1 MTATESRPM
10 PCEPDEL
17 RSLFLFEALT
27 DDQLAV
33 LCSNGHIQHY
43 EPGPICVEGEPAT
56 CFYVLIEGELT
67 MSKLSGGQDIETN
80 RTSQR
85 GVYCGAWRAFTG
97 GKQKSYD
104 ASVHV
109 TKPSRF
115 FVMDAPVF
123 AQFMR
128 DQFPMAVHLLDG
140 IAVGTDRTRRI
151 IDNREKLLA
160 LGRLSAGLTHQLNNP
175 AAAISRSAADLRER
189 VANMR
194 HKLAMLADGTITP
207 EALSALVRL
216 QERVAEQVAKS
227 AAPGSGQH
235 LSALETSDRE
245 DAVGDWL
252 EAHGIDGGWDI
263 APTFVEGGVD
273 TDWLERISAVTEE
286 LASTSLEQA
295 IRWINYT
302 IESELLMNQILEASK
317 RISALVADAKQ
328 YSQMDRAPFQV
339 TNVHDL
345 LRSTLVM
352 FADRLTKDAAKG
364 ADNDRV
370 ITVVK
375 DFDQTLPEIPCYPG
389 DLNQVW
395 TNIIDN
401 AIAAMRDTGGT
412 LTIRTCAEGDNLAR
426 IEICDTGPG
435 IPEDVREHI
444 FEPFFTT
451 KPFGEGT
458 GLGLDLAFNIVV
470 KKHRGDLRVES
481 VPGDT
486 RFIVLLPLTAP
497 AADVAATD
505 LDDADE
511 DLTVPE

>member
-1 MTATESRPM
+1 MTDKM
-10 PCEPDEL
+10 PCKPDE
-17 RSLFLFEALT
+17 
-27 DDQLAV
+27 QLAV
-33 LCSNGHIQHY
+33 LCTNGHVQDY

-56 CFYVLIEGELT
+56 CFYVLLEGELT

-109 TKPSRF
+109 TQPSRF

-175 AAAISRSAADLRER
+175 AAATARAAADLRDR
-189 VANMR
+189 IAGMR
-194 HKLAMLADGTITP
+194 GKLVMLADGTVTA
-207 EALSALVRL
+207 EAMRALVRL
-216 QERVAEQVAKS
+216 QQQVADQVAKS
-227 AAPGSGQH
+227 TTQH
-235 LSALETSDRE
+235 LSSIETTDRE
-245 DAVGDWL
+245 DAVGEWL
-252 EAHGIDGGWDI
+252 EDHGIDGGWDI

-273 TDWLERISAVTEE
+273 TDWLDRISAVTDE
-286 LASTSLEQA
+286 LATTSLEQA

-302 IESELLMNQILEASK
+302 IESELLMNQIAEASK

-339 TNVHDL
+339 ADVHDL
-345 LRSTLVM
+345 LRSTLAI
-352 FADRLTKDAAKG
+352 FADRLSKDASKEPG
-364 ADNDRV
+364 AV
-370 ITVVK
+370 TVVK
-375 DFDQTLPEIPCYPG
+375 EFDQSLPEIPCYPG

-401 AIAAMRDTGGT
+401 AIAAMRDKGGT
-412 LTIRTCAEGDNLAR
+412 LTIRTCREGDSMAR
-426 IEICDTGPG
+426 IEICDSGPG
-435 IPEDVREHI
+435 IPEDIREHI

-470 KKHRGDLRVES
+470 KKHRGDIRVES

-486 RFIVLLPLTAP
+486 RFIVLLPLDPPPTAD
-497 AADVAATD
+497 AVAVD
-505 LDDADE
+505 LDADE
-511 DLTVPE
+511 DLATPE

>member
-1 MTATESRPM
+1 MTTKM
-10 PCEPDEL
+10 PCKPDEL
-17 RSLFLFEALT
+17 RTLFLFEALT
-27 DDQLAV
+27 DEQLAV
-33 LCSNGHIQHY
+33 LCTNGHVQDY
-43 EPGPICVEGEPAT
+43 KPGPICVEGEPAT
-56 CFYVLIEGELT
+56 CFYVLIEGELM

-109 TKPSRF
+109 TQPSRF

-175 AAAISRSAADLRER
+175 AAATARAAADLRDR
-189 VANMR
+189 IAGMR
-194 HKLAMLADGTITP
+194 GKLVMLADGTVTA
-207 EALSALVRL
+207 EAMRALVRL
-216 QERVAEQVAKS
+216 QQQVADQVAKS
-227 AAPGSGQH
+227 TTQH
-235 LSALETSDRE
+235 LSSIETTDRE
-245 DAVGDWL
+245 DAVGEWL
-252 EAHGIDGGWDI
+252 DEHGIDGGWDI

-273 TDWLERISAVTEE
+273 TDWLDRISAVTDE
-286 LASTSLEQA
+286 LATTSLEQA

-302 IESELLMNQILEASK
+302 IESELLMNQIAEASK

-339 TNVHDL
+339 ADVHDL
-345 LRSTLVM
+345 LRSTLAI
-352 FADRLTKDAAKG
+352 FADRLSKDAGKEPG
-364 ADNDRV
+364 AV
-370 ITVVK
+370 TVVK
-375 DFDQTLPEIPCYPG
+375 EFDQSLPEIPCYPG

-401 AIAAMRDTGGT
+401 AIAAMRDKGGT
-412 LTIRTCAEGDNLAR
+412 LTIRTCREGESMAR
-426 IEICDTGPG
+426 VEICDSGPG
-435 IPEDVREHI
+435 IPEDIREHI

-470 KKHRGDLRVES
+470 KKHRGDIRVES

-486 RFIVLLPLTAP
+486 RFIVLLPLDPPPTAD
-497 AADVAATD
+497 AVAVD
-505 LDDADE
+505 LDADE
-511 DLTVPE
+511 DLATPE

>member
-1 MTATESRPM
+1 MTANT

-17 RSLFLFEALT
+17 RSLFLFESLT
-27 DDQLAV
+27 DEQLAV
-33 LCSNGHIQHY
+33 LCSNGCIEEYQ
-43 EPGPICVEGEPAT
+43 PGPICVEGEPAT
-56 CFYVLIEGELT
+56 CFYVLLEGELT

-85 GVYCGAWRAFTG
+85 GVYAGAWRAFTG
-97 GKQKSYD
+97 GKQKTYD

-175 AAAISRSAADLRER
+175 AAAIARAAADLRER

-194 HKLAMLADGTITP
+194 HKLAMLADGTISP
-207 EALSALVRL
+207 EVLGALVRL
-216 QERVAEQVAKS
+216 QERVAEQVAKKS
-227 AAPGSGQH
+227 SDH

-252 EAHGIDGGWDI
+252 DEHGIDGGWDI
-263 APTFVEGGVD
+263 APTFVEGGID
-273 TDWLERISAVTEE
+273 TDWLERIAAVSDE
-286 LASTSLEQA
+286 LAASDSLEMA

-339 TNVHDL
+339 ANVHDL
-345 LRSTLVM
+345 LYSTLVM
-352 FADRLTKDAAKG
+352 FADRLTKDGSKDG
-364 ADNDRV
+364 KS
-370 ITVVK
+370 ITLVK
-375 DFDQTLPEIPCYPG
+375 DFDKSLPEIPCYPG

-401 AIAAMRDTGGT
+401 ALAAMRDTGGT
-412 LTIRTCAEGDNLAR
+412 LTVRTCRFGDSMAR
-426 IEICDTGPG
+426 VEICDTGPG
-435 IPEDVREHI
+435 VPAEIREHI

-486 RFIVLLPLTAP
+486 RFIVLLPLEMP
-497 AADVAATD
+497 VADVAAV
-505 LDDADE
+505 DDDE
-511 DLTVPE
+511 DLDEAE

>member
-1 MTATESRPM
+1 MTTKT

-27 DDQLAV
+27 DEQLAV
-33 LCSNGHIQHY
+33 LCTNGHVQNY

-97 GKQKSYD
+97 GNQKSYD

-175 AAAISRSAADLRER
+175 AAATARAAADLRDR
-189 VANMR
+189 IAGMR
-194 HKLAMLADGTITP
+194 GKLVMLADGTVTA
-207 EALSALVRL
+207 EAMRALVRL
-216 QERVAEQVAKS
+216 QQQVADQVAKS
-227 AAPGSGQH
+227 TTQH
-235 LSALETSDRE
+235 LSSIETTDRE
-245 DAVGDWL
+245 DAVGEWL
-252 EAHGIDGGWDI
+252 EEHDISGGWDI
-263 APTFVEGGVD
+263 APTFVEGGID
-273 TDWLERISAVTEE
+273 TEWLDRISAVTDE
-286 LASTSLEQA
+286 LATTSLEQA

-302 IESELLMNQILEASK
+302 IESELLMNQIAEASK

-339 TNVHDL
+339 ADVHDL
-345 LRSTLVM
+345 LRSTLAI
-352 FADRLTKDAAKG
+352 FADRLSKDAGKDPG
-364 ADNDRV
+364 AV
-370 ITVVK
+370 TVVK
-375 DFDQTLPEIPCYPG
+375 EFDQSLPEIPCYPG

-401 AIAAMRDTGGT
+401 AIAAMRDKGGT
-412 LTIRTCAEGDNLAR
+412 LTIRTCREGESMAR
-426 IEICDTGPG
+426 IEICDSGPG
-435 IPEDVREHI
+435 IPEDIREHI

-470 KKHRGDLRVES
+470 KKHRGDIRVES

-486 RFIVLLPLTAP
+486 RFIVLLPLDPPPTADAV
-497 AADVAATD
+497 AAD
-505 LDDADE
+505 LDEVDE
-511 DLTVPE
+511 DAAAAAAE